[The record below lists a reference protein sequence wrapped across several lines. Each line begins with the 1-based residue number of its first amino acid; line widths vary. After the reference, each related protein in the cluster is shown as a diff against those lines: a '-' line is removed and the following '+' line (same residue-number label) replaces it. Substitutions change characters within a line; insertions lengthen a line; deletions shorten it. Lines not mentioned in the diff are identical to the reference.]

1 MSLNADRAGKLLLG
15 FPTTCKDHPRT
26 LGSHPLRLSDEE
38 MSSVTRPSGTITAGR
53 AARWSHG
60 TGPGCLHHCAGLSD
74 RKVPDFPQPVFTMVV
89 LFAAAQEKKSHTF
102 VLPGTG
108 SSSARRSFIADK
120 ALGLFIFHTTQQVR
134 SDLTDRPGCRQNGT
148 GADG

>member
-26 LGSHPLRLSDEE
+26 LGSHPLRISDEE

-53 AARWSHG
+53 AASWSHA

-74 RKVPDFPQPVFTMVV
+74 RKVQDFPQPVFTMVV
-89 LFAAAQEKKSHTF
+89 LFAAAPTDGSWPTEVTVKSY
-102 VLPGTG
+102 
-108 SSSARRSFIADK
+108 RS
-120 ALGLFIFHTTQQVR
+120 
-134 SDLTDRPGCRQNGT
+134 
-148 GADG
+148 